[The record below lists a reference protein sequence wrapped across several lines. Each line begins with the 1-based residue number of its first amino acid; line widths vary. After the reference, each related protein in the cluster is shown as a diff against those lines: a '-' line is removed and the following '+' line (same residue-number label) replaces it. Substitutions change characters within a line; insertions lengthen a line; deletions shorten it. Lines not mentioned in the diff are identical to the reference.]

1 MRIYWND
8 DWGFTT
14 QFSDH
19 LVTDEFD
26 QGSLERVR
34 IPHAVAMTP
43 YHYYD
48 SAVCEMVSGYRREF
62 IAPEEWRDKKV
73 VLTMEGAAHEA
84 VIFVNGQR
92 VWKHKCGYTPIICE
106 ISPYLRYGEKNVLAV
121 RLDSRETLNQPPFGK
136 AVEEMTYGGIYR
148 DVYID
153 VHDRYYIKDVELM
166 QEHVLDTTKILRS
179 RITLNEEPD
188 DYLIRQS
195 LLDSDGHAVVHYSE
209 LQSLEIS
216 SGITDVELWNP
227 EEPRLY
233 ILKTEL
239 LMGGVQVDSHQIRI
253 GFREAVFRPDGFY
266 LNGKKRKLRGLNRHQ
281 SYPYVGYAMPER
293 VQKRDVDILLRE
305 LGVNLVRI
313 AHAPQSQDF
322 LDACDEKGLMVCA
335 DISAGWDSGDEVWK
349 DIEDRNTEEMM
360 RLYQHHPS
368 VIFCGIPG
376 QGEYPDIRLQNPGA
390 GKKAS
395 GCLFGALQGKAASVK
410 MYDREAIRLDAAL
423 ECAGMMNACYAET
436 DVAGGC
442 GWSMT
447 DYAVHRE
454 FGCGDGICYGGVLD
468 LFRNPKLSAAVYA
481 SQSDECPYL
490 TIGSTVELGEQPA
503 CNIGTVYAF
512 TNADSVKVYRN
523 DAFVTECFP
532 NRDAGNPYAALP
544 HPPIQIDDLIG
555 EWMET
560 QEKYS
565 HRTCERIKKVLRGI
579 SEYGMDDLPLRY
591 RMVRI
596 RLALTGFIG
605 RRKITELYD
614 RYALHRNGMVTVFR
628 FDAIRDGAVVATVTR
643 APGKRR
649 ELHVETDTE
658 LLVEN
663 HSYDVASIRITMCDE
678 NGNRLSYDQEPVTL
692 RTEGAISLIGPDVIS
707 LQGGCL
713 GTYVKTVGESGEGKL
728 YVTSGT
734 EEKVLTFN
742 CLA

>member
-8 DWGFTT
+8 NWGFTT

-335 DISAGWDSGDEVWK
+335 DISAGWD
-349 DIEDRNTEEMM
+349 
-360 RLYQHHPS
+360 
-368 VIFCGIPG
+368 
-376 QGEYPDIRLQNPGA
+376 
-390 GKKAS
+390 
-395 GCLFGALQGKAASVK
+395 
-410 MYDREAIRLDAAL
+410 
-423 ECAGMMNACYAET
+423 
-436 DVAGGC
+436 
-442 GWSMT
+442 
-447 DYAVHRE
+447 
-454 FGCGDGICYGGVLD
+454 
-468 LFRNPKLSAAVYA
+468 
-481 SQSDECPYL
+481 
-490 TIGSTVELGEQPA
+490 
-503 CNIGTVYAF
+503 
-512 TNADSVKVYRN
+512 
-523 DAFVTECFP
+523 
-532 NRDAGNPYAALP
+532 
-544 HPPIQIDDLIG
+544 
-555 EWMET
+555 
-560 QEKYS
+560 
-565 HRTCERIKKVLRGI
+565 
-579 SEYGMDDLPLRY
+579 
-591 RMVRI
+591 
-596 RLALTGFIG
+596 
-605 RRKITELYD
+605 
-614 RYALHRNGMVTVFR
+614 
-628 FDAIRDGAVVATVTR
+628 
-643 APGKRR
+643 
-649 ELHVETDTE
+649 
-658 LLVEN
+658 
-663 HSYDVASIRITMCDE
+663 
-678 NGNRLSYDQEPVTL
+678 
-692 RTEGAISLIGPDVIS
+692 
-707 LQGGCL
+707 
-713 GTYVKTVGESGEGKL
+713 
-728 YVTSGT
+728 
-734 EEKVLTFN
+734 
-742 CLA
+742 